1 MLKNKTSISA
11 LNHHPFAGRRSGPLG
26 QVLPTYKRRWN
37 SSSQKQGFTI
47 IEVVLVLA
55 IAGLIFLMVFIALPA
70 LQRSQRDVKRKND
83 ASLFIDALNRYSANN
98 RGSFPGVGYST
109 GGRVSESSVP
119 EVYDFALRYLDW
131 PGDSAAAEGKTFIDP
146 STGAGYRIRYSHH
159 QHSNIESVEF
169 YSMNYSLDRK
179 CLQAGETVPVYKR
192 NVGSV
197 WVKLESGGTYCVEL
211 R

>member
-1 MLKNKTSISA
+1 SIPISS
-11 LNHHPFAGRRSGPLG
+11 LNFHSFTVRRSRALA
-26 QVLPTYKRRWN
+26 QALPAHKRKKNRDLQTN
-37 SSSQKQGFTI
+37 AFTI

-70 LQRSQRDVKRKND
+70 LQRNQRDAQRKND